1 MPQGHGLGTL
11 VNEMVKLPRSIQVL
25 LIILDI
31 IIVFVLLGCFENKKS
46 KKNMQL
52 NKYYNILK
60 ILIWENVNFTFI
72 HGLYTIYT

>member
-1 MPQGHGLGTL
+1 
-11 VNEMVKLPRSIQVL
+11 
-25 LIILDI
+25 
-31 IIVFVLLGCFENKKS
+31 
-46 KKNMQL
+46 MQI